1 MCRHIYLHPMSSRD
15 KYVFGIQAF
24 ALSIR
29 VECESAEM
37 REMLNRFLLPPMARC
52 EVPADAA
59 QIKIEVLEESGGFA
73 IEINAQK
80 ISSATNIPDAAL
92 ATVKALDDA
101 VVEHLAGL
109 RAVHAGAAR
118 LKGRALLIPG
128 STHAGKS
135 SLVAELLR
143 RGAELFSDE
152 YALVDK
158 DGRVHSYPR
167 PMLLR
172 NGSPRQTLVL
182 PEDLNAS
189 FAEQPAIVGWILA
202 VDYDPG
208 AGWEVE
214 EISQGEA
221 VMHLLRNTP
230 HEMEQS
236 PEMINFFLRLAANA
250 RCYSG
255 TRGDVAEAAERILQL
270 ISRR

>member
-1 MCRHIYLHPMSSRD
+1 MSSRD
-15 KYVFGIQAF
+15 KYAFGIQAF
-24 ALSIR
+24 DLSIR

-37 REMLNRFLLPPMARC
+37 RGMLNRFLLPPLERC
-52 EVPADAA
+52 EVPAGAA
-59 QIKIEVLEESGGFA
+59 QIEIEALEESGGFA
-73 IEINAQK
+73 IQINAQK
-80 ISSATNIPDAAL
+80 ISLATNIRDAAL
-92 ATVKALDDA
+92 AAVKALDDA
-101 VVEHLAGL
+101 VVEHLIGL
-109 RAVHAGAAR
+109 RAVHAGAAK
-118 LKGRALLIPG
+118 LKGRALLIPA

-152 YALVDK
+152 YALVDE

-182 PEDLNAS
+182 PEDLNAN
-189 FAEQPAIVGWILA
+189 FADEPAIVGWILA
-202 VDYDPG
+202 VDYDPRG
-208 AGWEVE
+208 AWDVE

-230 HEMEQS
+230 HEMGQS
-236 PEMINFFLRLAANA
+236 PEMIHFFSRLAESA

-255 TRGDVAEAAERILQL
+255 TRGDVAEAADRILQL
-270 ISRR
+270 ISRS